1 MRAAAPVLFMPTNL
15 VRRRA
20 AVILTLVLL
29 GVATT
34 GWSSAAPP
42 AAAAKEIEALI
53 SHVSALEHVSVR
65 GGPLTV
71 GGPTAA
77 RFLRHQLAE
86 KAALIDSAEDF
97 IRLCATRSE
106 QTGRAYLVEY
116 PGGTVLPA
124 ATVLAEALKVRRAQ
138 AGECRHAVGAGLRTC
153 GAIASAPSA
162 SSDHRAPQAKAAV
175 LP

>member
-1 MRAAAPVLFMPTNL
+1 MPANP

-20 AVILTLVLL
+20 AVILTLVLS

-34 GWSSAAPP
+34 GWSAAAPP
-42 AAAAKEIEALI
+42 PIAAKEIEALI
-53 SHVSALEHVSVR
+53 SHVSALEDVNVR

-106 QTGRAYLVEY
+106 QTGRPYVVEY
-116 PGGTVLPA
+116 PGGKVLPA
-124 ATVLAEALKVRRAQ
+124 ATVLADALKLRRAQ
-138 AGECRHAVGAGLRTC
+138 ASTLTPGT
-153 GAIASAPSA
+153 
-162 SSDHRAPQAKAAV
+162 
-175 LP
+175 